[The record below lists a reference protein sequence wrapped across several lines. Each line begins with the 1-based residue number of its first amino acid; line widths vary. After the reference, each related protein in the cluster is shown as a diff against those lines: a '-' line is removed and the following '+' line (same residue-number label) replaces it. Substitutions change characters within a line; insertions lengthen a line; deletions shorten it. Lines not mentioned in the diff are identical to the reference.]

1 MHQGHAVYSKN
12 PSVQAAN
19 EEGVSRLL
27 EKLQQTGKPVRIS
40 DLSIGVADAEGNLL
54 QANQV
59 STDDRV
65 YAGDYLAFIMQEYRR
80 IVPEEQQFGI
90 SLSSMAESAEGNSI
104 CPWTSDYNRN
114 GMYEGIVNGLKDISE
129 TENTENE

>member
-1 MHQGHAVYSKN
+1 MFRVTDTAAAKQAREQGHGVYAIDWKTAEERIN
-12 PSVQAAN
+12 REKAIVTDTNQQMDPERLQALKEVYN
-19 EEGVSRLL
+19 ENKGEEPIILRARLL

-80 IVPEEQQFGI
+80 VI
-90 SLSSMAESAEGNSI
+90 SPSM
-104 CPWTSDYNRN
+104 
-114 GMYEGIVNGLKDISE
+114 
-129 TENTENE
+129 